1 MIVHP
6 RCLTSA
12 SRRTFASGLRP
23 LAWPLMRDV
32 RIPMMMQSLQSVIQI
47 AQEVL
52 RSWNTKQAPWFRGE
66 PESKTPLVPRLYR
79 REWDRTENQIVQE
92 FRSMGPIYGG
102 MHVPRSNTNEWL
114 YLMQHTGAPTRLLD
128 WSAGLLPA
136 LFFALQ
142 EETPIV
148 WMMNPQQ
155 LNALAGSPLPDNSY
169 PMAWG
174 NEQSI
179 AMRNIEAAFR
189 LGVGAVD
196 YPVAFI
202 PTYIHPR
209 MAAQK
214 SRFTVHGSRQVSIA
228 SIEGLDQL
236 HKMSIDPGSR
246 LVILEELD
254 LCGISYS
261 SIFPDHDGLGKEMAR

>member
-1 MIVHP
+1 
-6 RCLTSA
+6 
-12 SRRTFASGLRP
+12 
-23 LAWPLMRDV
+23 
-32 RIPMMMQSLQSVIQI
+32 MMLQSLQSVIQS

-66 PESKTPLVPRLYR
+66 PESKTPLLPKLHR
-79 REWDRTENQIVQE
+79 REWGRTENQIIQE
-92 FRSMGPIYGG
+92 FRSMGPVHSYSG
-102 MHVPRSNTNEWL
+102 MHIPRENTNEWL

-128 WSAGLLPA
+128 WSAGLLAA

-142 EETPIV
+142 EETPNL

-155 LNALAGSPLPDNSY
+155 LNALAGCRLGDNQY

-174 NEQSI
+174 NQASP

-189 LGVGAVD
+189 QGKDAVD

-202 PTYIHPR
+202 PSYIHPR

-214 SRFTVHGSRQVSIA
+214 SRFTVHGSRHVSIA
-228 SIEGLDQL
+228 SIVGLEQL
-236 HKMSIDPGSR
+236 HKMSIEPESR
-246 LVILEELD
+246 SLILNELD

-261 SIFPDHDGLGKEMAR
+261 SMFPDHDGLGKEMAR